1 MGPIEVRS
9 RTLALETSGCAHVQ
23 RYMSALS
30 RRGELQGQDCASMD
44 GAQAFSLTMCSK
56 RVRLADAT
64 YMTADGC
71 TAESAA
77 FTESSFAVN

>member
-30 RRGELQGQDCASMD
+30 RRGNESLVTSNCA
-44 GAQAFSLTMCSK
+44 LPYPYPNPNPCP
-56 RVRLADAT
+56 
-64 YMTADGC
+64 YPC
-71 TAESAA
+71 PYPYP
-77 FTESSFAVN
+77 